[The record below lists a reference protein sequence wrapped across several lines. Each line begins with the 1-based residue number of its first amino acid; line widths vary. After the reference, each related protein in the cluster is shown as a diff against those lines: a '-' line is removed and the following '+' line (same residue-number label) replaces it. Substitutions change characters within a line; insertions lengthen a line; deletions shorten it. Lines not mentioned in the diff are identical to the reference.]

1 MQFLIH
7 NIDMFTEHDTRWFKD
22 GNGDMFR
29 NAMQTYIFSN

>member
-7 NIDMFTEHDTRWFKD
+7 KIDMFTENDTRWFKD
-22 GNGDMFR
+22 GKDMFR